1 MLYLLGYIRHQ
12 SELLFKVIADRAE
25 RRSVIVSTNLKF
37 SDWITMFE
45 NTTMV
50 TALID
55 RLTFRSHVLNMN
67 SDNSYRAEHFYQEN
81 NTKIVS

>member
-1 MLYLLGYIRHQ
+1 
-12 SELLFKVIADRAE
+12 
-25 RRSVIVSTNLKF
+25 VIVSTNLKF

-67 SDNSYRAEHFYQEN
+67 SDHSYRADYSNQGNEN
-81 NTKIVS
+81 